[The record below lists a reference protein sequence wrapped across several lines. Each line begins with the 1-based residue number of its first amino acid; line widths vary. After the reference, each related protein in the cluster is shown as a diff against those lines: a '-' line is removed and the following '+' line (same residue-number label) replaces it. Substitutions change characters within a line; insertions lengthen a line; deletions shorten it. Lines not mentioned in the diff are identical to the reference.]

1 MPHPRRLI
9 RNALAVRLVDA
20 TRAEERV
27 FAGRPAPLE
36 EGDLPAIVIHTREGE
51 EVQSY
56 PASGWNGFNRRQCVV
71 MIECYAQSFDDIDDE
86 LDDFSD
92 EVERMIE
99 SWEIPGFES
108 AEIRLANS
116 SSEAEWDGS
125 LSTGCIK
132 LRYEVTYRTPYR
144 DCANPYVDPDD
155 ESIYRSGAYP
165 GGQVLPGC
173 PPGGTGE
180 ACPIGDAELFSQEEP
195 IN

>member
-1 MPHPRRLI
+1 MTHPRRLI
-9 RNALAVRLVDA
+9 RNALAARLEDA

-36 EGDLPAIVIHTREGE
+36 EGQLPAIVIHTREGE

-99 SWEIPGFES
+99 SWKIPGFES

-116 SSEAEWDGS
+116 SSEVEWDGS
-125 LSTGCIK
+125 LRC
-132 LRYEVTYRTPYR
+132 LRRTKQ
-144 DCANPYVDPDD
+144 A
-155 ESIYRSGAYP
+155 
-165 GGQVLPGC
+165 
-173 PPGGTGE
+173 
-180 ACPIGDAELFSQEEP
+180 
-195 IN
+195 